1 MGAPSKLPGSP
12 RTGPC
17 SWGGRGWESTNLQS
31 SESESTIRARAD
43 IAACLFT
50 LIALI
55 KGSPRTLRCWTWAR
69 DVRCSFHSTGQ
80 IVLTSR
86 ISRRDLVQHRGRWR
100 AILPHAIANRL
111 AARALEEIPIPT
123 LQQLLLKDGPE
134 HIYRSLSHRLG
145 FLHSSPE
152 AISIV
157 REWLSAD
164 GLLGEIAHL
173 NDLGLEMFRNA
184 APVAPEAAVAV
195 IERALQ
201 SANIPNS
208 RTLLRCNA
216 VLRSL
221 AYDPSLFDRC
231 IAMMRTVVLAGN
243 FNDGSTEEAKMFASM
258 FSPYLS
264 GTYATVEQRLAVI
277 RDLLLSDKAK
287 MRILGQR
294 ALDAALKT
302 QDFISHYGFDFGAR
316 SRDFGYSP
324 DTHEKILHWYG
335 STLSLCESIVSSGSS
350 SAEAVNA
357 IVADH
362 LRGLW
367 RHAGIL
373 DEIEQF
379 CKTVVAKRF
388 WPTGWAAVRSIQHFD
403 SKHFQPEVTE
413 RLQSLESLLR
423 PRDLLQQVR
432 ATVFATGFA
441 RWHLDL
447 DDSLGDD
454 YGARAAR
461 MEGFARAL
469 GTSVARDE
477 AAFDE
482 LLPEMFP
489 RNGRTGS
496 FGAGLAEGAT
506 DIARTWNQLVRQFS
520 LADSKERSPQ
530 VLRGYLSVVGKTD
543 PALVDSFLDAAL
555 EDDALAEHIPSLECS
570 IEIGQK
576 GFDRLMRSLE
586 RARTPIHAY
595 SSLNYCASTDGLV
608 AEQVRQL
615 IIRIASMPG
624 GINVA
629 IEILVM
635 NLDHGARRGQASE
648 TELISAGKQLL
659 VGYKFGD
666 IHDLEDYNLARVARR
681 CLAADSDADAV
692 EEICSNFRGAIFRR
706 EIILD

>member
-1 MGAPSKLPGSP
+1 
-12 RTGPC
+12 
-17 SWGGRGWESTNLQS
+17 
-31 SESESTIRARAD
+31 
-43 IAACLFT
+43 
-50 LIALI
+50 
-55 KGSPRTLRCWTWAR
+55 
-69 DVRCSFHSTGQ
+69 
-80 IVLTSR
+80 
-86 ISRRDLVQHRGRWR
+86 
-100 AILPHAIANRL
+100 
-111 AARALEEIPIPT
+111 
-123 LQQLLLKDGPE
+123 
-134 HIYRSLSHRLG
+134 
-145 FLHSSPE
+145 
-152 AISIV
+152 
-157 REWLSAD
+157 
-164 GLLGEIAHL
+164 
-173 NDLGLEMFRNA
+173 
-184 APVAPEAAVAV
+184 
-195 IERALQ
+195 
-201 SANIPNS
+201 
-208 RTLLRCNA
+208 
-216 VLRSL
+216 
-221 AYDPSLFDRC
+221 
-231 IAMMRTVVLAGN
+231 
-243 FNDGSTEEAKMFASM
+243 
-258 FSPYLS
+258 
-264 GTYATVEQRLAVI
+264 
-277 RDLLLSDKAK
+277 
-287 MRILGQR
+287 
-294 ALDAALKT
+294 
-302 QDFISHYGFDFGAR
+302 
-316 SRDFGYSP
+316 
-324 DTHEKILHWYG
+324 
-335 STLSLCESIVSSGSS
+335 
-350 SAEAVNA
+350 
-357 IVADH
+357 
-362 LRGLW
+362 
-367 RHAGIL
+367 
-373 DEIEQF
+373 
-379 CKTVVAKRF
+379 
-388 WPTGWAAVRSIQHFD
+388 
-403 SKHFQPEVTE
+403 
-413 RLQSLESLLR
+413 
-423 PRDLLQQVR
+423 
-432 ATVFATGFA
+432 
-441 RWHLDL
+441 
-447 DDSLGDD
+447 
-454 YGARAAR
+454 

-615 IIRIASMPG
+615 ILRIASMPG

-706 EIILD
+706 EIILDQYNDLCAALFFVQPRAALDGFFGGASQNSTRDQGKLSQNPIFELSLSFSGRGFAH